1 MQRVVLFI
9 AGSFIGSVF
18 ADIAVVVHPSNAA
31 ALTQEQI
38 SQIYLGRSKSFPDG
52 KSVIVLGQKD
62 AAAATEEFNSKV
74 LGRSNSQMKAH
85 WSKLIFTGKGTPP
98 QDVEGDKEVLE
109 LVSSNPNAIGYVDKA
124 AVTDNVKVVASY

>member
-1 MQRVVLFI
+1 MQRVLLII
-9 AGSFIGSVF
+9 ASCFIGTVY
-18 ADIAVVVHPSNAA
+18 ADVAVVVHPSNTV
-31 ALTQEQI
+31 ALTQEQV

-62 AAAATEEFNSKV
+62 GAAAAEEFNTKV
-74 LGRSNSQMKAH
+74 LSRSNSQMKAY

-98 QDVEGDKEVLE
+98 QEVEGDQALLE

-124 AVTDNVKVVASY
+124 SVTDKVKVVASF

>member
-1 MQRVVLFI
+1 MQRVLLII
-9 AGSFIGSVF
+9 ASCFIGTVY
-18 ADIAVVVHPSNAA
+18 ADVAVVVHPSNTV
-31 ALTQEQI
+31 ALTQEQV

-62 AAAATEEFNSKV
+62 SAAAAEEFNTKV
-74 LGRSNSQMKAH
+74 LSRSNSQMKAY

-98 QDVEGDKEVLE
+98 QEVESDQALLQ

-124 AVTDNVKVVASY
+124 SVTDKVKVVASF

>member
-1 MQRVVLFI
+1 MQRVVLLI
-9 AGSFIGSVF
+9 AGSFIASVC
-18 ADIAVVVHPSNAA
+18 ADIAVVVHPSNTA

-62 AAAATEEFNSKV
+62 GVAVAEEFNSKV
-74 LGRSNSQMKAH
+74 LSRSNSQMKAY

-98 QDVEGDKEVLE
+98 QEANGDKEVLD
-109 LVSSNPNAIGYVDKA
+109 LVSSNPSAIGYVDKA
-124 AVTDNVKVVASY
+124 AVTDGVKVVASY